1 MDTTGPL
8 YNLHCLSALGVPCS
22 GPAILDTAGP
32 LYNLHYLNALGSPRT
47 PNQRKFSEAQMHRKM
62 PLPRGWKR
70 RVRSSV
76 QHIQALGH
84 YHLLEQ
90 RTFARRT

>member
-1 MDTTGPL
+1 M
-8 YNLHCLSALGVPCS
+8 LSKL
-22 GPAILDTAGP
+22 
-32 LYNLHYLNALGSPRT
+32 
-47 PNQRKFSEAQMHRKM
+47 

-76 QHIQALGH
+76 LHVLAVSH

-90 RTFARRT
+90 RTFTAHLDQYTSDRR